1 MLTFEDCLGLCELSE
16 EEIRAIAEHE
26 HLPQIVALELG
37 NYLMRG
43 PDGELLVSHMFI
55 DDIRAAERR
64 GDRVHAAL
72 LKRALR
78 QFIDQHGASH
88 PPPAS
93 LEMKLVEAHA
103 AGTDRRCRA
112 ARGARGRAGP
122 VRPPGRRRPS
132 PSSRR
137 HQARRPSRRST
148 GRCTPGSA
156 G

>member
-1 MLTFEDCLGLCELSE
+1 MRRSEGSRAVLTFEDCLGLCELSE

-78 QFIDQHGASH
+78 QLIEQHGGRH
-88 PPPAS
+88 G
-93 LEMKLVEAHA
+93 
-103 AGTDRRCRA
+103 AGQE
-112 ARGARGRAGP
+112 P
-122 VRPPGRRRPS
+122 
-132 PSSRR
+132 
-137 HQARRPSRRST
+137 
-148 GRCTPGSA
+148 
-156 G
+156 